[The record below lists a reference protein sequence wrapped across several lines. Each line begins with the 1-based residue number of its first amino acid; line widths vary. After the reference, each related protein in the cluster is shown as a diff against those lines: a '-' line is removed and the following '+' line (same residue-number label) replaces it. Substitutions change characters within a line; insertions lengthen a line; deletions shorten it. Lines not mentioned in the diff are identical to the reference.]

1 MPCALPGVL
10 GGAEEGLQAACKLQI
25 SASELL
31 LRPDVWKVECDLFA
45 MDTKLGGLF
54 WPDRRN
60 RVKPVT
66 VMVLRLG

>member
-1 MPCALPGVL
+1 M
-10 GGAEEGLQAACKLQI
+10 QAARKPQI
-25 SASELL
+25 SVSELL
-31 LRPDVWKVECDLFA
+31 LIPDVWKLERDLFA

-54 WPDRRN
+54 WPARIT